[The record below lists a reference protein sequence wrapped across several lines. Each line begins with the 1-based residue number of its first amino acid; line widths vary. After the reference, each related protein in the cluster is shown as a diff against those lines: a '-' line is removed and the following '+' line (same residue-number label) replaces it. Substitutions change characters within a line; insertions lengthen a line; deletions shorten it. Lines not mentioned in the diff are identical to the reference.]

1 MSISAAYA
9 APAEYRRVV
18 GMTDAGLDAD
28 IAADLMAV
36 SRYLDGE
43 MRRFFTRDASPVI
56 RIFAPA
62 HDGKN
67 LAVSDLSG
75 PPTLV
80 RVDTAGNGTFST
92 TLAAADYILLPLDA
106 PLNPEPWPFTSM
118 QLTGLGLVGAFSVN
132 QRVEITARWGWP
144 AVPEPI
150 RRAAIHI
157 TAILRLETP
166 RATKRI
172 AELGDT
178 VETSPQAQ
186 NIVRQLTNQYKRW
199 LI

>member
-9 APAEYRRVV
+9 SPAEYRRVV

-28 IAADLMAV
+28 IASDLAAV

-43 MRRFFTRDASPVI
+43 LRRFFTRDTVPVI
-56 RIFAPA
+56 RVYAPQYDTRVLTVA
-62 HDGKN
+62 D
-67 LAVSDLSG
+67 LAAA
-75 PPTLV
+75 PTQV
-80 RVDTAGNGTFST
+80 RIDTAGNGTFAT
-92 TLAAADYILLPLDA
+92 TLTAANYELLPRNALRG
-106 PLNPEPWPFTSM
+106 PEPWPFNEIALLS
-118 QLTGLGLVGAFSVN
+118 TGMLSSFVAG
-132 QRVEITARWGWP
+132 QRVEVTAQWGWP
-144 AVPEPI
+144 AVPEAI
-150 RRAAIHI
+150 RRATIHI

-186 NIVRQLTNQYKRW
+186 NIVRQLTNQYRVW